1 MCTSGK
7 TSSYLY
13 VMMLLIVSSSLTPVL
28 KTSNTSYVADND
40 LETCLNVVKTLVSR
54 YIPSLKLN
62 LSKYEVL
69 NEQVYTQYTGFKTQV
84 FKLNLSN
91 AVKLEVTT
99 SIINQACYAI
109 KFEVTLDFRGLNA
122 TEQQTLPN
130 IISDGIVEMFNDFK
144 KSMSSYSNV
153 SIVGGQLII
162 NETPVYFFKKDVV
175 SLTPATLT
183 YRIYSAPP
191 LSFYT
196 VFNEYPLLEGLV
208 KTSHIR
214 FNLSEVEAL
223 DKLKKFNV
231 SSYKKIFKA
240 FLIYET
246 QLRPAYI
253 VVIDPST
260 TAVVMGDTGE
270 AFHPLYSKSTI
281 AAEERTNEYPSITY
295 VIYLMLLVVVLA
307 LAFLIYFTRLRSR
320 R

>member
-1 MCTSGK
+1 
-7 TSSYLY
+7 
-13 VMMLLIVSSSLTPVL
+13 MMLLIVSSSLTSVL
-28 KTSNTSYVADND
+28 KTSNTFYVADND

-91 AVKLEVTT
+91 AVKLEVTA
-99 SIINQACYAI
+99 SIINQTCYAI

-130 IISDGIVEMFNDFK
+130 IISDGIVEMFNDLK
-144 KSMSSYSNV
+144 KLMTSYSNV

-175 SLTPATLT
+175 SLTPAILT

-191 LSFYT
+191 LSFYI

-231 SSYKKIFKA
+231 SSYKKVFKA

-246 QLRPAYI
+246 QLRPAYV

-270 AFHPLYSKSTI
+270 AYHPLYSKSTI
-281 AAEERTNEYPSITY
+281 AAEERTNEYPTITY